1 MATPEQQI
9 DYQSVLNKY
18 RPRYPEGVLGVL
30 VFESN
35 KLEASSGSLLPTSL
49 EGFPPPAATPNK
61 INARRVN
68 EQPCLVYSDFL
79 PDKKQVC
86 LIFPIHIRLSSLRSQ
101 AAKAL
106 EELKTLS
113 LSKTSGLS
121 SHEESVLAEFIQAA
135 ARSKYAHEA
144 ESNTQPVRVSATPPT
159 PKSAQSATQALYWPY
174 WYQIF

>member
-18 RPRYPEGVLGVL
+18 RPQYPEGVLGVL
-30 VFESN
+30 VFDGS
-35 KLEASSGSLLPTSL
+35 KLEASSGSLLPASL
-49 EGFPPPAATPNK
+49 EGFPPAPTPQK
-61 INARRVN
+61 IHARRVN

-86 LIFPIHIRLSSLRSQ
+86 LIFPINTRLSSLRSQ
-101 AAKAL
+101 AAKAM

-113 LSKTSGLS
+113 APKTGGLS
-121 SHEESVLAEFIQAA
+121 SHEEAVLAEFIEAA
-135 ARSKYAHEA
+135 ARSKYAHDSE
-144 ESNTQPVRVSATPPT
+144 NHTQPVRVSGTQTT